1 MIRRPPRSTRTDT
14 LCPSTTLFRSISS
27 ILAGSPVGAGI
38 RPEGDAAMTRPI
50 HLGHSRE
57 RGQALVES
65 LVAMVVMLALYAA
78 VSWLGR
84 FQDMALQATHAS
96 RFAAFSL
103 ARNAS
108 LRPIAQIRRRY
119 FSGPAHQ
126 WTASDGN
133 PVLSDRQSEAT
144 LTVSPGQPL
153 GPQALPGGTDSSAA
167 ALRHGLRL
175 GGPGIRHAH
184 VLLRFAGSDSG
195 STTADR
201 KST

>member
-1 MIRRPPRSTRTDT
+1 MSRP
-14 LCPSTTLFRSISS
+14 
-27 ILAGSPVGAGI
+27 
-38 RPEGDAAMTRPI
+38 MY
-50 HLGHSRE
+50 LGYSRE
-57 RGQALVES
+57 RGQAVVES

-195 STTADR
+195 STTATAQGAAFPDAGGAYPSLAR
-201 KST
+201 QTAILTDAGHASNDAHAQIGRAHV